1 MKRGR
6 EVGKKNGEKMGGMEE
21 RRKERT
27 TKNN

>member
-6 EVGKKNGEKMGGMEE
+6 EVEKKNGEKMGGMEE
-21 RRKERT
+21 RKEGT